1 MATRSSSRSSSTPES
16 MDLRPLGFRLLGIP
30 IIIGGL
36 TAVAVAWNTGWTCPS
51 GPGGGPCSHGYLSW
65 WGVSLLLLGIAL
77 FVIGPVI
84 VVTGLTARTVGRL
97 GWSLLITGAVT
108 SFFFSFYSAVFLA
121 PGLVLVLLSRR
132 KPGA

>member
-1 MATRSSSRSSSTPES
+1 
-16 MDLRPLGFRLLGIP
+16 
-30 IIIGGL
+30 
-36 TAVAVAWNTGWTCPS
+36 
-51 GPGGGPCSHGYLSW
+51 
-65 WGVSLLLLGIAL
+65 LLGIAL
-77 FVIGPVI
+77 FVIGL
-84 VVTGLTARTVGRL
+84 VVVLTGLTARTVGRL